1 MSGATFSPDGKWMWD
16 GNAWIP
22 APPVTDV
29 LPQSALNQD
38 QITNV
43 ANVSGVST
51 NQLTNAA
58 PYFDQNRDGILQGS
72 ELQQAVSAI
81 SQTPTMQAPQQ
92 PVMQQPMMQQPMM
105 QQPMMQQPMMQQPM
119 MQQPMMQQPMMQ
131 QPMMQQPMMQQPIH
145 YKEKNSYVVPWIG
158 IGVIFVSLLL
168 PFISF
173 LFIEV
178 TGFEMIQGI
187 SEVLSDI
194 GFEGSESGDSSSVD
208 DADDDIDSEGFM
220 ILIALLLFGFSPFI
234 YMISAVVS
242 IIILLTKRSPSYMGQ
257 MHLTYAGL
265 FFIFAI
271 ISSSDSPVSF
281 FDFIGVG
288 FYIASFAGILLVIK
302 N

>member
-92 PVMQQPMMQQPMM
+92 PV
-105 QQPMMQQPMMQQPM
+105 MQQPMMQQPM

>member
-92 PVMQQPMMQQPMM
+92 PVMQQPV
-105 QQPMMQQPMMQQPM
+105 MQQPM

-220 ILIALLLFGFSPFI
+220 ILIALLLFGFSPFF